1 MSVAERVLEP
11 LRVQELPGM
20 GDRSA
25 LNAALKTHTWVPPF
39 ALVTAVALLLIA
51 VAYTG
56 SRMAA
61 AWAEPLFWL
70 SYGLI
75 LIPICVRLAM
85 VQVARSE
92 RIGLVVVMGLG
103 LYLLKVFYSPLMFTM
118 GDELQHWRTTND
130 ILQTNQ
136 LFQPNAILPVSPFFP
151 GLENLTTALVT
162 MSGLSI
168 FTAGTLVIGITR
180 ILFGLSLYLFYEEVS
195 SSARIAGLSTLLYM
209 TNPHFLFFNSQFGY
223 EALALA
229 LAAFTLYVTKGR
241 DGSPVTRRILVSM
254 AALFGLGAMI
264 ITHHITSFAVTG
276 ILLTWEGL
284 AYYWRTTRNDSSPS
298 AASSPRGIAL
308 LSLIGTLSWVA
319 FVAYNVIG
327 YLSPWLNG
335 MTRELVSLLLLESA
349 PRNFFQGSAGQDTSL
364 GLQLATIANVVL
376 VLLALPFGIW
386 QIWRRYRFNPIML
399 TFILVAILY
408 PALQV
413 ARLTPVGLAITTRA
427 TAIVFIGVA
436 FVLAVGAVH
445 FLEKRQE
452 RWPLTLGVAAW
463 IIIIFVGAMASVVS
477 AWRLPGPAIAGN
489 YSRSLDME
497 RVAAAEWSHARLG
510 TEQRFAAPM
519 EHPSI
524 YVLGSYGEQRVVT
537 NVADKVWLQGVY
549 SDPQFSDTSKYL
561 LRRGQVTYLWEDT
574 QASKLRQEESVQPS
588 LEILAAQRTKYDA
601 ARRVDRLFDSGAI
614 IIYNVDIYNA
624 ELTDAQ
630 NAELSTL
637 GVNTK

>member
-1 MSVAERVLEP
+1 MSVAERLVDT
-11 LRVQELPGM
+11 LRVQELPRM
-20 GDRSA
+20 GDRSVRDA
-25 LNAALKTHTWVPPF
+25 KAQTWAPPF
-39 ALVTAVALLLIA
+39 ALLTAVALLLIA
-51 VAYTG
+51 IAYTG
-56 SRMAA
+56 SRMAT
-61 AWAEPLFWL
+61 AWAAPLFWL
-70 SYGLI
+70 SYGMI
-75 LIPICVRLAM
+75 LIPVCVRLTLA
-85 VQVARSE
+85 QVARSE
-92 RIGLVVVMGLG
+92 RIGLVVVLGLG

-118 GDELQHWRTTND
+118 GDELQHWRTTYD
-130 ILQTNQ
+130 ILQTDR

-151 GLENLTTALVT
+151 GLENVTTALIT

-168 FTAGTLVIGITR
+168 FAAGTLVIGITR
-180 ILFGLSLYLFYEEVS
+180 LLFGLSLYLFYEEVS
-195 SSARIAGLSTLLYM
+195 GSSRIAGLSVLLYM
-209 TNPHFLFFNSQFGY
+209 ANPHFLFFNSQFGY

-229 LAAFTLYVTKGR
+229 LAAFTLYVIKRR
-241 DGSPVTRRILVSM
+241 DASPVTRRVLVSM

-284 AYYWRTTRNDSSPS
+284 AAYWRATKSDSTDAS
-298 AASSPRGIAL
+298 ATASPRGIAL

-335 MTRELVSLLLLESA
+335 MVNELVSLLLLESA
-349 PRNFFQGSAGQDTSL
+349 PRNFFQGSAGQDTAL
-364 GLQLATIANVVL
+364 GLQLATIAHVVL
-376 VLLALPFGIW
+376 VLVALPFGVW
-386 QIWRRYRFNPIML
+386 QVWRRYRFNPMML

-408 PALQV
+408 PGLQV

-445 FLEKRQE
+445 LLEKRQE
-452 RWPLTLGVAAW
+452 RWSLTLGVATW
-463 IIIIFVGAMASVVS
+463 SLIIFVGAMASVVS

-497 RVAAAEWSHARLG
+497 RVSAAEWSRERLG
-510 TEQRFAAPM
+510 TENRFAAPM

-537 NVADKVWLQGVY
+537 NVADKVWLQAVY
-549 SDPQFSDTSKYL
+549 SEPHFNDTSKNL

-574 QASKLRQEESVQPS
+574 QASTLRQEDVVQPS
-588 LEILAAQRTKYDA
+588 TGIPEAQSTKYDT
-601 ARRVDRLFDSGAI
+601 ARRVDRIFDSGAI

-630 NAELSTL
+630 NTELSDL